1 MRKRVLLLG
10 VLSVA
15 VALTASG
22 CFGGLIA
29 DIVGGLTE
37 EIAIEAA
44 VKAFLEAWD
53 QGSAES
59 MKSQLAPIVT
69 FHPELFGESANPES
83 SDDVVAGLLAPEE
96 DRQVVE
102 VELGGS
108 VEALRTGDEA
118 TASAKVR
125 VKYELDIDAE
135 LKALPGDEDSLYV
148 EDIYPMAFG
157 LIKDGSGWKINY
169 LNIKTGTR
177 TAAIFESWATFAEG
191 IVEGDVDAVLSVTT
205 DPSLWGTLSED
216 DSKTRLDVGGDGL
229 LPLDGLYAH
238 AQLRT
243 ELEDI
248 FATTDILRFELS
260 DVRAAYL
267 DAEDGLFYGL
277 LEFDSTDQG
286 KSMRLDAGTGGELLA
301 FHATYDED
309 KWKLESIQIVLS
321 E

>member
-1 MRKRVLLLG
+1 MAHLLQRSQFVRAAQLPQVVARPVCVGLNIRVGVGRLLG
-10 VLSVA
+10 LDHSHGCALTTQGGKADEEKSSAIRVLSVA

-125 VKYELDIDAE
+125 VKCELDIDAE

-169 LNIKTGTR
+169 LNIKTGT
-177 TAAIFESWATFAEG
+177 
-191 IVEGDVDAVLSVTT
+191 
-205 DPSLWGTLSED
+205 
-216 DSKTRLDVGGDGL
+216 
-229 LPLDGLYAH
+229 
-238 AQLRT
+238 
-243 ELEDI
+243 
-248 FATTDILRFELS
+248 
-260 DVRAAYL
+260 
-267 DAEDGLFYGL
+267 
-277 LEFDSTDQG
+277 
-286 KSMRLDAGTGGELLA
+286 
-301 FHATYDED
+301 
-309 KWKLESIQIVLS
+309 
-321 E
+321 